1 MQTVLYYKRLYLH
14 NQLSGERNMSDI
26 ATIIIFK
33 KENGEEFIFD
43 DKYVQLTSLEN
54 KMLIFRFEAPQDIL
68 KEGAEFFSNFKTYEH
83 IKVDIG
89 GTGDIPC
96 YLKSL
101 SPIIGRGP
109 KKTNGEYLNG
119 IFTLSLQ
126 QIVKAPDLEEEHNC
140 QTCALMQDGV
150 CSIKD
155 NSGMTSCD
163 DYEK

>member
-101 SPIIGRGP
+101 SPIVGRGP
-109 KKTNGEYLNG
+109 KKTNGEHLNG

-126 QIVKAPDLEEEHNC
+126 QIVKAPDLEEEHN
-140 QTCALMQDGV
+140 
-150 CSIKD
+150 
-155 NSGMTSCD
+155 
-163 DYEK
+163 

>member
-1 MQTVLYYKRLYLH
+1 
-14 NQLSGERNMSDI
+14 MSDI

-89 GTGDIPC
+89 GTGDIH
-96 YLKSL
+96 
-101 SPIIGRGP
+101 
-109 KKTNGEYLNG
+109 LNG

>member
-101 SPIIGRGP
+101 SPIVGRGP
-109 KKTNGEYLNG
+109 KKTNGEHLNG

-126 QIVKAPDLEEEHNC
+126 QIVAAPDPEEEQNC
-140 QTCALMQDGV
+140 LNCALSQNGV

-155 NSGMTSCD
+155 NSEKTSCE
-163 DYEK
+163 DYKK

>member
-54 KMLIFRFEAPQDIL
+54 KMMIFRFEAPQDIL
-68 KEGAEFFSNFKTYEH
+68 KEGAEFFGNFKTYEH

-89 GTGDIPC
+89 GTGDRHIQAQRQGIC
-96 YLKSL
+96 IRFDDDSALSVSL
-101 SPIIGRGP
+101 LVGKVP
-109 KKTNGEYLNG
+109 
-119 IFTLSLQ
+119 Q
-126 QIVKAPDLEEEHNC
+126 EERWR
-140 QTCALMQDGV
+140 
-150 CSIKD
+150 
-155 NSGMTSCD
+155 
-163 DYEK
+163 